1 MPELPLSLSDLSRQL
16 RARTVR
22 ARELTERCLARI
34 ADPRGEGSRTF
45 IRVHADRARAE
56 ADAIDRR
63 RAAGETLPLLA
74 GIPVSVKDLF
84 DERGIVTTAGSRVLR
99 DHAPA
104 TADAPVVARLRAA
117 GCVIVGRTNMTE
129 FAYSGLGLNP
139 HYGTP
144 RNPYDRATGRIPG
157 GSSSGAAVA
166 VTDGF
171 SAASLGTDTGGSC
184 RIPAALCGIT
194 GFKPTAVRISRAGAI
209 PLSTTLD
216 SVGPL
221 ARTVE
226 DCALLDA
233 VLAGGEPEAPAAR
246 PINGVR
252 LWVPTTLVLDGL
264 DEAVAAA
271 FDRALSRLSDAGVQI
286 IREPLPVLARLPE
299 LNSRGGIAAYE
310 AYAWHCEMLETRGAE
325 YDPRVATRIRKGKDI
340 GAADHRALLEER
352 ARMIRELSALS
363 LRCDALAFPTV
374 AIVAPALMEFAS
386 DERYLA
392 LNAQVLRN
400 AAIANFLDRCAIS
413 LPIHAPG
420 EAPVGL
426 MLMGEHGSDRAL
438 LSVAAAI
445 DRAMPGRE

>member
-1 MPELPLSLSDLSRQL
+1 VTHALSPVAGL
-16 RARTVR
+16 VR
-22 ARELTERCLARI
+22 ALSEGIVTTRALIEDCLQRI
-34 ADPRGEGSRTF
+34 ADTRGEGARAFVT
-45 IRVHADRARAE
+45 VHAGRARAE
-56 ADAIDRR
+56 ADEIDRR
-63 RAAGETLPLLA
+63 RRSGTALPPLA
-74 GIPVSVKDLF
+74 GLPISVKDLF
-84 DERGIVTTAGSRVLR
+84 DERGVVTTAGSIVLR
-99 DHAPA
+99 EHAPA
-104 TADAPVVARLRAA
+104 AADAPAIARLRAA
-117 GCVIVGRTNMTE
+117 GCVIVGRTSMTE
-129 FAYSGLGLNP
+129 FAFSGLGLNP

-166 VTDGF
+166 VCDEF
-171 SAASLGTDTGGSC
+171 CAVSIGTDTGGSC

-194 GFKPTAVRISRAGAI
+194 GFKPTAQRVSREGSI

-233 VLAGGEPEAPAAR
+233 VMAGGAPEAPAAR
-246 PINGVR
+246 VLSGLQ

-264 DEAVAAA
+264 DAAVASA
-271 FDRALSRLSDAGVQI
+271 FERALASLSRAGVQI
-286 IREPLPVLARLPE
+286 VHEPLPAFSRLPE

-340 GAADHRALLEER
+340 SDADHGALLEAR
-352 ARMIRELSALS
+352 ARMMTEVSARS
-363 LRCDALAFPTV
+363 RSFAAMAFPTV
-374 AIVAPALMEFAS
+374 PIIAPRLDEFAT

-413 LPIHAPG
+413 LPIHAAG
-420 EAPVGL
+420 GAPVGL

-438 LSVAAAI
+438 LALARAIEAALV
-445 DRAMPGRE
+445 